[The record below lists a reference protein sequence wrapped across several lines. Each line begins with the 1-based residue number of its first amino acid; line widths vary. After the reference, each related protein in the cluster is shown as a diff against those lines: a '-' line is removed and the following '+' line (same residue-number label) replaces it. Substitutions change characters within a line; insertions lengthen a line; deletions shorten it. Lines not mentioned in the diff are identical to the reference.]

1 MRTLDK
7 RIAPNVKLA
16 ASLVA
21 RAPTLTLA
29 YDARCKSRFAAT
41 LDSGEEVGVVLPRGT
56 VLADGDV
63 LVADDG
69 KLVRVV
75 AAAEAVMRVR
85 APNALTFTR
94 AAYHL
99 GNRHTPVQIGADTLV
114 LEYDPVLADMLTRL
128 GAKVER
134 VDAPFQPEA
143 GAYGGGHKHGHDATF
158 AEDYALAQ
166 QVYGE
171 HHGHSHDHGHAHGHD
186 HSHDGHVHTAACG
199 HDHAHDGHSHAHD
212 HGHVHSAA
220 CGHDHAHDGH
230 SHAHDHGHTHTAAC
244 GHDHA
249 HDEHS
254 HAHDHGHTH
263 TAACDHDHGAPA
275 HGKPGHVHTEAC
287 NHDHANASKPVA
299 ITFRKREHGPR

>member
-29 YDARCKSRFAAT
+29 YDARCRSRFAAT
-41 LDSGEEVGVVLPRGT
+41 LDSGEELAVVLPRGT

-69 KLVRVV
+69 ALVRVV

-85 APNALTFTR
+85 APDALTFTR

-99 GNRHTPVQIGADTLV
+99 GNRHTPVEIGLDTLK

-128 GAKVER
+128 GARVER
-134 VDAPFQPEA
+134 VEAPFQPEA
-143 GAYGGGHKHGHDATF
+143 GAYGGGHRHGHDASF

-171 HHGHSHDHGHAHGHD
+171 HHGHAHGHD
-186 HSHDGHVHTAACG
+186 HAHAHGAHTHQHGHD
-199 HDHAHDGHSHAHD
+199 HDHAHHGAAHEHGHAHSHSHDHEHAHGAASHAHSHEHRHDHEHRHGDDCKHCHD
-212 HGHVHSAA
+212 HGH
-220 CGHDHAHDGH
+220 D
-230 SHAHDHGHTHTAAC
+230 
-244 GHDHA
+244 
-249 HDEHS
+249 
-254 HAHDHGHTH
+254 
-263 TAACDHDHGAPA
+263 
-275 HGKPGHVHTEAC
+275 
-287 NHDHANASKPVA
+287 
-299 ITFRKREHGPR
+299 

>member
-29 YDARCKSRFAAT
+29 YDARCRSRFAAT
-41 LDSGEEVGVVLPRGT
+41 LDSGEELAVVLPRGT

-69 KLVRVV
+69 ALVRVV

-85 APNALTFTR
+85 APDALTFTR

-99 GNRHTPVQIGADTLV
+99 GNRHTPVEIGLDTLK

-128 GAKVER
+128 GARVER
-134 VDAPFQPEA
+134 VEAPFQPEA
-143 GAYGGGHKHGHDATF
+143 GAYGGGHRHGHDASF

-171 HHGHSHDHGHAHGHD
+171 HHGHAHGHD
-186 HSHDGHVHTAACG
+186 HDDHGHG
-199 HDHAHDGHSHAHD
+199 HDHAHAHAHGA
-212 HGHVHSAA
+212 HTHQH
-220 CGHDHAHDGH
+220 GHDHAHHGATHEHGHAH
-230 SHAHDHGHTHTAAC
+230 SHSHDHEHAHGAASHAHPHEHRHDHEHRHGDDCKHCHDHGH
-244 GHDHA
+244 D
-249 HDEHS
+249 
-254 HAHDHGHTH
+254 
-263 TAACDHDHGAPA
+263 
-275 HGKPGHVHTEAC
+275 
-287 NHDHANASKPVA
+287 
-299 ITFRKREHGPR
+299 

>member
-29 YDARCKSRFAAT
+29 YDARCRSRFAAT
-41 LDSGEEVGVVLPRGT
+41 LDSGEELAVVLPRGT

-69 KLVRVV
+69 ALVRVV

-85 APNALTFTR
+85 APDALTFTR

-99 GNRHTPVQIGADTLV
+99 GNRHTPVEIGLDTLK

-128 GAKVER
+128 GAHVER
-134 VDAPFQPEA
+134 VEAPFQPEA
-143 GAYGGGHKHGHDATF
+143 GAYGGGHRHGHDASF

-171 HHGHSHDHGHAHGHD
+171 HHGHAHGHD
-186 HSHDGHVHTAACG
+186 HDDHGHG
-199 HDHAHDGHSHAHD
+199 HDHAHAHGA
-212 HGHVHSAA
+212 HTHQH
-220 CGHDHAHDGH
+220 GHDHAHHGAAHEHGHAH
-230 SHAHDHGHTHTAAC
+230 SHSHDHEHAHGAASHAHSHEHRHDHEHRHGDDCKHCHDHGH
-244 GHDHA
+244 D
-249 HDEHS
+249 
-254 HAHDHGHTH
+254 
-263 TAACDHDHGAPA
+263 
-275 HGKPGHVHTEAC
+275 
-287 NHDHANASKPVA
+287 
-299 ITFRKREHGPR
+299 